1 MIERKV
7 GKIEDRE
14 RPKKIRREKVGEGKV
29 SAKRKIVG

>member
-14 RPKKIRREKVGEGKV
+14 RPKKIRRENEERLVRE
-29 SAKRKIVG
+29 R